1 MIQWIRTRLI
11 AGFFVTVPLVISVAA
26 IVWIFRLIDGWVGPL
41 YSTVIVW
48 LQRAGLLEISDPAG
62 ALHEPPP
69 GLGLLSTAIV
79 VLLVGSFATNV
90 IGKRLLQR
98 AESYL
103 LRVPVFRTIYS
114 PVKQLVVAFSP
125 DNEYGFKRVVLVEE
139 PTRGYVLG
147 FLTKE
152 FTVDHGQGPEPMV
165 AVYVPTNH
173 LYLGDVVVCHSDKA
187 SFPDIT
193 VEQGIRIFLTGGMAL
208 SSRVRVRRGDDRVGH
223 FRV

>member
-1 MIQWIRTRLI
+1 MQWLRRSFI

-26 IVWIFRLIDGWVGPL
+26 FVWIFRIIDGFVAPF
-41 YSTVIVW
+41 YANW
-48 LQRAGLLEISDPAG
+48 LGREV
-62 ALHEPPP
+62 P
-69 GLGLLSTAIV
+69 GLGIVTTA
-79 VLLVGSFATNV
+79 LLVLAVGAVATNV
-90 IGKRLLQR
+90 IGRRLLQR
-98 AESYL
+98 AEGYL
-103 LRVPVFRTIYS
+103 LRVPVFRTIYA

-139 PTRGYVLG
+139 PGRFVLG

-152 FTVDHGQGPEPMV
+152 FTVDRGTGPEPMV

-173 LYLGDVVVCHSDKA
+173 LYLGDVIVCPRDRA

-208 SSRVRVRRGDDRVGH
+208 GGRIKARRGDDRVAD

>member
-1 MIQWIRTRLI
+1 MLQWLRRRFL

-26 IVWIFRLIDGWVGPL
+26 FVWIFGLIDGFVGPW
-41 YSTVIVW
+41 YARW
-48 LQRAGLLEISDPAG
+48 LGREV
-62 ALHEPPP
+62 P
-69 GLGLLSTAIV
+69 GLGIVTTA
-79 VLLVGSFATNV
+79 LLVLAIGAVATNV
-90 IGKRLLQR
+90 IGKRVLQR

-103 LRVPVFRTIYS
+103 LRVPVFRTIYA

-125 DNEYGFKRVVLVEE
+125 DNEYGFKRVVLLEDAS
-139 PTRGYVLG
+139 RGFLLG

-152 FTVDHGQGPEPMV
+152 FTVERGGVAEPMV

-173 LYLGDVVVCHSDKA
+173 LYLGDVIICHRDKA
-187 SFPDIT
+187 SYPDIT

-208 SSRVRVRRGDDRVGH
+208 AGRIRTRQGTDGVRD

>member
-1 MIQWIRTRLI
+1 MQWFRHSFI

-26 IVWIFRLIDGWVGPL
+26 FIWIFRLIDGLTAPFYDEL
-41 YSTVIVW
+41 
-48 LQRAGLLEISDPAG
+48 LQRMPQLGIT
-62 ALHEPPP
+62 HVP
-69 GLGLLSTAIV
+69 GLGILTTALF
-79 VLLVGSFATNV
+79 VLLVGALATNV
-90 IGKRLLQR
+90 IGKQLLQKT
-98 AESYL
+98 EGYL
-103 LRVPVFRTIYS
+103 LRVPVFRTIYA

-139 PTRGYVLG
+139 PARGFVLG

-152 FTVDHGQGPEPMV
+152 FTVDRGQGPEPMI

-173 LYLGDVVVCHSDKA
+173 LYLGDVIICARDKA

-208 SSRVRVRRGDDRVGH
+208 SSRMKARRGDDRVGD